1 MNNFA
6 VSDREGRQEI
16 RRRGRENPISLLV
29 LTKHSGVV
37 KNILLAEKSFIL
49 RSLTMEEESEDEN
62 KIHFSKRK
70 KEPQEM

>member
-6 VSDREGRQEI
+6 VSDREGRQAI

-29 LTKHSGVV
+29 LTKHSGGV
-37 KNILLAEKSFIL
+37 KNILFTDKSFIL
-49 RSLTMEEESEDEN
+49 HSLTTEEESKEEN
-62 KIHFSKRK
+62 KIHFSKIK